1 MRLSISLLSLAVLAG
16 LVSAAPVDS
25 LALANRGDP
34 GGGNSPD
41 YKKRTC
47 PNGSAG
53 CGEGP
58 RAPGA
63 VVVEVR
69 EPEVAARGCAPN
81 GGSCAN
87 W

>member
-1 MRLSISLLSLAVLAG
+1 MRLSYSLLSFAFLAT

-25 LALANRGDP
+25 VALANRGDP

-58 RAPGA
+58 LAHRA
-63 VVVEVR
+63 VVQVR
-69 EPEVAARGCAPN
+69 EPEVVARGCAPN